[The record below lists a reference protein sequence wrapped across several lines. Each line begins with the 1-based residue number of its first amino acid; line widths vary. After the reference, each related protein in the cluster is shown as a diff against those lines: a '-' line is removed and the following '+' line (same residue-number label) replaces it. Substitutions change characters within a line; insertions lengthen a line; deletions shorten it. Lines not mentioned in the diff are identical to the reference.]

1 MTETRT
7 PNAPAPEDFTDPAA
21 AVARLEELYE
31 QATGFLC
38 DSFADA
44 IANGSPSERF
54 RAYYPEIRIR
64 TSSYAQV
71 DSRLSFGHVAE
82 PGAHATTVTRPDL
95 FRSYLTQQIALLIR
109 NHDQPVTIGP
119 STTPIPVHFAVA
131 NNPDL
136 VVPHQAPP
144 VLPCATCSTCRT

>member
-71 DSRLSFGHVAE
+71 DSRLSFRPCRG
-82 PGAHATTVTRPDL
+82 TRRPCHDRNPA
-95 FRSYLTQQIALLIR
+95 RS
-109 NHDQPVTIGP
+109 V
-119 STTPIPVHFAVA
+119 
-131 NNPDL
+131 
-136 VVPHQAPP
+136 P
-144 VLPCATCSTCRT
+144 VLPDPADRLADPEP